1 MRPSNRSPQTKCSL
15 LAFCAVILPTIFL
28 SLSSTSVLAQ
38 EQGFEDSAKLEV
50 AQSEHQPVKTEDA
63 ELLAQS
69 ATPAPNPSIP
79 ESTAREK
86 PGSLDEPESRV
97 LIAEV
102 VVKGV
107 KRGLQDEVYKA
118 VQTQPG
124 RTTTRS
130 QLQEDINAIFATGYF
145 SNVKAIPED
154 TPLGVRVTFEVVS
167 NPILKS
173 VKVKNATVLPQQVS
187 KAAFANQYG
196 KILNLNRF
204 QEGIKKINKWY
215 QDEGYVLAQV
225 IDKPEV
231 DKNGTVTIDIAEG
244 VIEKIKIRFLN
255 KQFNDLECVKDNKGE
270 FTLKPVNQ
278 SGTSIYSVNGKP
290 LPSCRNQTSERI
302 ITQRIKSK
310 PGEVF
315 NRKKIEKDLIR
326 VFELGLFEDVSLS
339 LEPDISNPRKVV
351 VIQSIVERSAAS
363 VSASGGVSSKGIYSS
378 NIELNRGLVDI
389 ALQTNDKNVID
400 NLDEF
405 DSLHYQAKKL
415 SYSSDLELKSKAIEL
430 YEELVR
436 LSETKQRPEKGFE
449 ALIEIGNIYQSID
462 TIEQVI
468 EFRGKALS
476 FVDKHAQALQ
486 KSGYFGESLES
497 SVGLLILPSLSS
509 AYQSLGEY
517 QQALIYTKQLQL
529 INTRALS
536 KNSND
541 LDSDLLSF
549 AESIL
554 NSGRDAIYYDLGEK
568 DFLQEN
574 FEKISKDLVN
584 YSRKQTSQA
593 DKDQRE
599 IMAYSQL
606 FNLLPLLLREDDK
619 NVIIGMLNDFLKIL
633 EPIQKKL
640 SQEVQLDNPFIIFN
654 AILFDTIGV
663 KYREVGQNEEA
674 LNMLYRALQIH
685 RKFEQ
690 PRPQSKPSSLSKVI
704 DAQKA
709 YYKSLAQSF
718 KANTLR
724 EIGTTLV
731 SLNRRVEAVDSYRK
745 ALKLYQNQNDKSS
758 QALTLVEICKVQR
771 SLKQY
776 QHALE
781 SCNQALSILQQF
793 RNLVEE
799 AKTRLEIAKTERA
812 RNNLVKAKTQV
823 EAAIQLIET
832 EPPPVESE
840 QASPLSTQKQFKS
853 YISLASYFSAKH
865 YFYDFYVDLLM
876 QLHRQNSAQ
885 NYLMQALQVSEQSR
899 GRSLL
904 AILKRRDR
912 YVASNKNSV
921 DTNKVQ
927 DLDQAQRIVEL
938 QKQLLDDNTVLLEYA
953 LGEERSYLWVVS
965 RTGIKSYELP
975 KRTDIEASARRFND
989 FLTVPSLRIRSAKS
1003 AKAAQELSQMILGDA
1018 ANQLKDKRLIIVAD
1032 GILQYIPFNALPSPN
1047 SKDQG
1052 ANEPLI
1058 TQHEVVMLPSASIF
1072 AALKKTPRLI
1082 SPPEKMIAIFAD
1094 PVFGYGDDRWT
1105 GKSSQLEL
1113 TQKASL
1119 FVTSNGSSK
1128 EVLSEQLFPR
1138 ISNTQIEA
1146 EAISKLIQPN
1156 EQFMKVGFAASRQ
1169 AVLDPSIGQYR
1180 ILHFSTH
1187 GILDA
1192 ERPERSGMLL
1202 SVIDQQGGLQRSLLS
1217 TPDTFNLNL
1226 TADLV
1231 VLSGCRTGL
1240 GKDIKGEGLIGLT
1253 GGLMYAGARRVVVS
1267 LWSVDD
1273 QATAALMSHF
1283 YKGVLQEKLPP
1294 AQALRN
1300 AQLEIR
1306 KNPRWQSPFYW
1317 AGFILQ
1323 GEWK

>member
-50 AQSEHQPVKTEDA
+50 AQSEHQPVETEDA
-63 ELLAQS
+63 GLLAQS
-69 ATPAPNPSIP
+69 ATPTLNPSTPNPSVQ
-79 ESTAREK
+79 EK
-86 PGSLDEPESRV
+86 PGSLAEPEPKV

-107 KRGLQDEVYKA
+107 KRGLQNEVYKA

-196 KILNLNRF
+196 KILNLNQF

-215 QDEGYVLAQV
+215 LDEGYVLAQV
-225 IDKPEV
+225 VDKPEV
-231 DKNGTVTIDIAEG
+231 DKNGIVTIDIAEG
-244 VIEKIKIRFLN
+244 VIEDIKVRFLN
-255 KQFNDLECVKDNKGE
+255 KQFNDLECVKDDKGG
-270 FTLKPVNQ
+270 FTLRPVNQ
-278 SGTSIYSVNGKP
+278 SDTSTYSVNGKP
-290 LPSCRNQTSERI
+290 LSSCRNQTSERI
-302 ITQRIKSK
+302 ITQKIESK
-310 PGEVF
+310 PGKLF

-326 VFELGLFEDVSLS
+326 VFELGLFEDVRLS
-339 LEPDISNPRKVV
+339 LEPSPSNPRKVV
-351 VIQSIVERSAAS
+351 IIQSIVEKSAAS
-363 VSASGGVSSKGIYSS
+363 VSASGGVNSKGIYSS

-405 DSLHYQAKKL
+405 DSLHYRAKKL

-430 YEELVR
+430 YKELVR

-462 TIEQVI
+462 AIEQVI
-468 EFRGKALS
+468 EFRRKALS

-497 SVGLLILPSLSS
+497 SVGLLIFPTLSS

-549 AESIL
+549 AESFL

-574 FEKISKDLVN
+574 FEKIAKDMAS
-584 YSRKQTSQA
+584 YSRKQTSED
-593 DKDQRE
+593 DKDQ
-599 IMAYSQL
+599 MAYSQL

-640 SQEVQLDNPFIIFN
+640 SQEVKLDNPLIIFN
-654 AILFDTIGV
+654 AILFDTLGV
-663 KYREVGQNEEA
+663 KYREIGQNEEA
-674 LNMLYRALQIH
+674 LNMLYQALQIH

-704 DAQKA
+704 DAQKS

-724 EIGTTLV
+724 EIGITLV

-745 ALKLYQNQNDKSS
+745 ALRLYQSQNDKNN
-758 QALTLVEICKVQR
+758 QALTLVELCKVQR
-771 SLKQY
+771 SLGRY
-776 QHALE
+776 QQALE

-812 RNNLVKAKTQV
+812 RKNLISAKTQV

-840 QASPLSTQKQFKS
+840 QVSLSTQKQFKS

-865 YFYDFYVDLLM
+865 YFYDFYIDLLM
-876 QLHRQNSAQ
+876 QLHQQNPTR
-885 NYLMQALQVSEQSR
+885 NYLVQALQVSEQSR

-921 DTNKVQ
+921 DTNKSQ
-927 DLDQAQRIVEL
+927 DLDQPQRIAEL
-938 QKQLLDDNTVLLEYA
+938 QKQLLDDNTILLEYA

-965 RTGIKSYELP
+965 RTDIKSYELP
-975 KRTDIEASARRFND
+975 KRTNIEASARRFND

-1003 AKAAQELSQMILGDA
+1003 VKAAQELSQMILGDA
-1018 ANQLKDKRLIIVAD
+1018 ANQIKNKRLIIVAD
-1032 GILQYIPFNALPSPN
+1032 GILQYIPFNALPNPN
-1047 SKDQG
+1047 SKDQK

-1058 TQHEVVMLPSASIF
+1058 TQHEVVMLPSGSIF
-1072 AALKKTPRLI
+1072 AALKKTPRLN

-1094 PVFGYGDDRWT
+1094 PVFGYGDDRWMR
-1105 GKSSQLEL
+1105 KSSQLEP

-1119 FVTSNGSSK
+1119 FVASNESSK

-1169 AVLDPSIGQYR
+1169 AVLDPSIGQYS

-1202 SVIDQQGGLQRSLLS
+1202 SVIDQQGDLQRSLLS

-1226 TADLV
+1226 SADLV

-1240 GKDIKGEGLIGLT
+1240 GKDIKGEGLVGLT

-1273 QATAALMSHF
+1273 QATAALMSQF